1 MINQP
6 RGKDQTVT
14 YGTDSRLNVFQAIN
28 CLATIIQSL
37 RDRVRQVPDGTTN
50 RPRAHIR
57 ESYVTLGLPRGRG
70 RGRKWGGKRWEAG
83 PASMGWSCFLP
94 KISACTILTS
104 QLSCVS

>member
-1 MINQP
+1 MP
-6 RGKDQTVT
+6 

-57 ESYVTLGLPRGRG
+57 ESYVTLAFLEDEDDDEDERGVVN
-70 RGRKWGGKRWEAG
+70 GGKLDSLPWAG
-83 PASMGWSCFLP
+83 VVFFRKFPLALY
-94 KISACTILTS
+94 
-104 QLSCVS
+104 